1 MDYDDRAKC
10 CGHPEYEILDGVVPT
25 SADQCLNLV
34 GRHSGRRFPLCGWH
48 RHELDG
54 HQRRDDQSP
63 SPANTGVAVASNT
76 RYKFRIR
83 VDSGNGVVYFS
94 VNDSTEVSLNVNLPA
109 TTQNLGYALYALTNT
124 AAGKELPVQP
134 RHVPF

>member
-1 MDYDDRAKC
+1 MMTGPNAADIQNMKFWMGLFQQA
-10 CGHPEYEILDGVVPT
+10 PT
-25 SADQCLNLV
+25 NVSTLS
-34 GRHSGRRFPLCGWH
+34 GGFGRRFPLCGWH

-54 HQRRDDQSP
+54 CHQRRTTQSP

-124 AAGKELPVQP
+124 AAGKNYLFS
-134 RHVPF
+134 RAMCSFN